1 MEIQIFN
8 PTQAQPLPEISWNYA
23 ELKQQLEAGL
33 ANYKGLAYGDDQ
45 IGGAKRIAPG

>member
-33 ANYKGLAYGDDQ
+33 ANYKGLATAM
-45 IGGAKRIAPG
+45 IRLARPRRTEPS